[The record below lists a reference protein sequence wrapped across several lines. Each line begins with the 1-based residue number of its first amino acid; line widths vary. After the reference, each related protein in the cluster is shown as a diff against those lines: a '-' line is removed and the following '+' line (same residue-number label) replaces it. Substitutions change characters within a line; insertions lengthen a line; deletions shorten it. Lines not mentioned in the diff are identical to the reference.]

1 MLYVPL
7 PVHVVDHVAAAQFP
21 CPLPQTCPS
30 CLFAIFSFP
39 LSLTFCQMVPQFGAS
54 LPPTLAVAPQQM
66 VGSLGC
72 CVDTGKS
79 AAEEDAALPAVL
91 GVAECSL
98 PDVPIQSDPGR
109 CLDSQGLGKCE
120 GEGYLEIP
128 EGSKVHAQ
136 SSGDTLC
143 CAPNKSKPRIHK
155 HTPR

>member
-1 MLYVPL
+1 MGESIQIHTWFKVRCSCNYVRL
-7 PVHVVDHVAAAQFP
+7 PVLVADHVAAAQLH
-21 CPLPQTCPS
+21 CPLPQVYPS
-30 CLFAIFSFP
+30 CLLANFSFP
-39 LSLTFCQMVPQFGAS
+39 PSSFGCQMLPQSGAS
-54 LPPTLAVAPQQM
+54 LPLTLAVAPQQM

-120 GEGYLEIP
+120 DEGYLEIP
-128 EGSKVHAQ
+128 EGGKVL
-136 SSGDTLC
+136 SI
-143 CAPNKSKPRIHK
+143 N
-155 HTPR
+155 